1 MLLHLVILKHKWRMK
16 VNSGERELLL
26 SDHRLFKAEA
36 VWDQHVLPVW
46 FPTQHRSLHFIQL
59 FLPEAVTLW
68 LNWWA
73 LFRVKSSLNLK
84 HLSSTHSYGA
94 VLHWQLALEQNI
106 LLGTVLFLFRKP
118 QFLILRFQQVVFPWG
133 PFSGTYIYIY
143 MCVCLYLFHMNFL
156 TKWVVFSP
164 KGHNEFG
171 VTCLVTSCTRR
182 HYKFLCLRPR
192 KFSGVCK
199 IDHK

>member
-1 MLLHLVILKHKWRMK
+1 MLLRLVILKHKWRMK

-59 FLPEAVTLW
+59 FLPEAGTLW

-84 HLSSTHSYGA
+84 HLSSMHSRGA

-143 MCVCLYLFHMNFL
+143 VCVFVSFSYEFPNKVSSFLPQRSQWVWSYLLGYLMYPSSL
-156 TKWVVFSP
+156 
-164 KGHNEFG
+164 
-171 VTCLVTSCTRR
+171 
-182 HYKFLCLRPR
+182 
-192 KFSGVCK
+192 
-199 IDHK
+199 